1 MKELLVFLLKEIT
14 GKDFLVE
21 QSEESGRTSLQVKAD
36 PEDMGM
42 IIGKEGR
49 TIKAIQ
55 DILRVKG
62 SLEGKSVFVN
72 VSEKE

>member
-55 DILRVKG
+55 DILRVRG